1 MIGNVAVSQLFKKG
15 RFKRAYSSCLPKFCR
30 KWFPVTCTSNLE
42 SLSSWRNLRLWYV
55 ESALLVLANER
66 LVQKQLYTRNKVL
79 NRFEALC
86 GKSSLSTAFDTDS
99 KLKKY
104 FRALTFY
111 QATWLACKESWFKWV
126 TTLLWNLQTSSS
138 IRSSP
143 DYINEDRSYQRIFT
157 LPTPPILRNCHF
169 NYFLAHLHTFRP
181 RLGKSPSALPIT
193 NGLLFGACFEPWYIF
208 QCAANWSNSTF

>member
-1 MIGNVAVSQLFKKG
+1 MIGNVAVSQLFKKV

-55 ESALLVLANER
+55 ESALLVLANDR

-86 GKSSLSTAFDTDS
+86 GKSSLSTAFDADS
-99 KLKKY
+99 KLKKN

-111 QATWLACKESWFKWV
+111 QATQLDLHVKRAGLNESLHYFGTCKPLVRFAHP
-126 TTLLWNLQTSSS
+126 QITSMKIDLINAYLHYPLPQFCEIVIPIIFSLT
-138 IRSSP
+138 
-143 DYINEDRSYQRIFT
+143 YI
-157 LPTPPILRNCHF
+157 
-169 NYFLAHLHTFRP
+169 
-181 RLGKSPSALPIT
+181 
-193 NGLLFGACFEPWYIF
+193 LFGLA
-208 QCAANWSNSTF
+208 